1 MVNALLDVTGFD
13 KDKDE
18 AFKLSFANV
27 KKIIAI
33 AEDTFAIFDDVAGEY
48 VDHVG
53 CEITVNGSLCYKIFE
68 PYQEVKD
75 KFVRC

>member
-18 AFKLSFANV
+18 AFKLSLNV

-53 CEITVNGSLCYKIFE
+53 CEITVNGSLCYKILE

>member
-1 MVNALLDVTGFD
+1 MDNTLLDVTGYD
-13 KDKDE
+13 RDEDE
-18 AFKLSFANV
+18 AFKLSLNV
-27 KKIIAI
+27 EKIIAI
-33 AEDTFAIFDDVAGEY
+33 AEDAFAIFDEVAGKY

-53 CEITVNGSLCYKIFE
+53 CEIAVDGGLCYKILE

>member
-1 MVNALLDVTGFD
+1 MDNALLDVTGFD

-18 AFKLSFANV
+18 AFKLSLNV
-27 KKIIAI
+27 KKIISI
-33 AEDTFAIFDDVAGEY
+33 AEDTFAIFDEVACDY
-48 VDHVG
+48 VEHLG
-53 CEITVNGSLCYKIFE
+53 CEITVDGNLCYKILE

>member
-1 MVNALLDVTGFD
+1 MANALLDVTGFD

-18 AFKLSFANV
+18 AFKLSLNI

-48 VDHVG
+48 VEHVG
-53 CEITVNGSLCYKIFE
+53 CEITVDGSLCYKILD
-68 PYQEVKD
+68 PYQKVKD

>member
-1 MVNALLDVTGFD
+1 MANALLDVTGFD

-18 AFKLSFANV
+18 AFKLSLNI

-48 VDHVG
+48 VEHVG
-53 CEITVNGSLCYKIFE
+53 CEITVDGSLCYKILE
-68 PYQEVKD
+68 PYQKVKD

>member
-1 MVNALLDVTGFD
+1 MANALLDVTGFEQ
-13 KDKDE
+13 DKDE
-18 AFKLSFANV
+18 AFKLSLNV

-48 VDHVG
+48 VG
-53 CEITVNGSLCYKIFE
+53 CEITVNGSLCYKIIE

>member
-18 AFKLSFANV
+18 AFKLSLNV
-27 KKIIAI
+27 EKIIAI
-33 AEDTFAIFDDVAGEY
+33 AEDTFVVFDDVAGEY
-48 VDHVG
+48 
-53 CEITVNGSLCYKIFE
+53 K
-68 PYQEVKD
+68 VKD

>member
-13 KDKDE
+13 QDKDE
-18 AFKLSFANV
+18 AFKLSLNV

-53 CEITVNGSLCYKIFE
+53 CEITVDGNLCYKILE

-75 KFVRC
+75 KFARC